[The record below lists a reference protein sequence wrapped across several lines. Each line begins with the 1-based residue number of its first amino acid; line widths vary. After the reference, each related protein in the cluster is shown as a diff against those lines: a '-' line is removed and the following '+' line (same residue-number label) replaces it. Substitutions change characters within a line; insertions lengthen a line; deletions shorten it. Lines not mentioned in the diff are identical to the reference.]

1 MSRPASDAGF
11 FVPGSNATII
21 LYLRRTLILLEY
33 ASASL
38 QYADE

>member
-1 MSRPASDAGF
+1 MDAAF
-11 FVPGSNATII
+11 FVPCCVAAIR